1 MFCVAEALL
10 FPFGQFV
17 ITYVSKIMSV
27 LILSYDFLKCLNR
40 FVSWTCLYQFSVN
53 DQIKTIFNYATTR
66 INPLFF
72 TSSVQKVF
80 RF

>member
-27 LILSYDFLKCLNR
+27 LIIKYLTFLN
-40 FVSWTCLYQFSVN
+40 V
-53 DQIKTIFNYATTR
+53 
-66 INPLFF
+66 
-72 TSSVQKVF
+72 
-80 RF
+80 